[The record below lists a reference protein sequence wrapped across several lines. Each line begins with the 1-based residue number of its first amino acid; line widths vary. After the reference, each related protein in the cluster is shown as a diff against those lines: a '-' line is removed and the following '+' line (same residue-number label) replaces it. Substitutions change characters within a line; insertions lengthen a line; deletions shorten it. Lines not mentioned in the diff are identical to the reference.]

1 VLKVSI
7 ITVCYNSSKT
17 IYKTLESVRN
27 QKFKNFEHIIIDG
40 KSTDNTLEICSSFSH
55 IKKIISEKD
64 NGVYD
69 AFNKGIACAEGDII
83 GFLNSDDVYYNNKS
97 LDLIVQNFNH
107 NIDCVFGNLLYI
119 NYKGEV
125 VRRWKSKTFKKGAFK
140 KAWMPAHPTFYCRK
154 EIYDRFGGYKTK
166 YIIAGDFEL
175 MLRFLERKQIRSKFI
190 YKPIIKMLSGG
201 ISNEGI
207 ISKIKIL
214 KEEFEAF
221 KENKMDVNK
230 LFYIF
235 HKVGKIREFF

>member
-125 VRRWKSKTFKKGAFK
+125 VRRWKSKTFKKG
-140 KAWMPAHPTFYCRK
+140 
-154 EIYDRFGGYKTK
+154 
-166 YIIAGDFEL
+166 
-175 MLRFLERKQIRSKFI
+175 RSQVWQKH
-190 YKPIIKMLSGG
+190 YRCMYRYR
-201 ISNEGI
+201 N
-207 ISKIKIL
+207 
-214 KEEFEAF
+214 
-221 KENKMDVNK
+221 N
-230 LFYIF
+230 
-235 HKVGKIREFF
+235 